1 MPHLSLRQ
9 ASQQFAVSRQTLG
22 KALENG
28 VVSGAKDDRG
38 NWQIDSAE
46 LIRVYKP
53 RPQSGRTRPPAFTTV
68 AMPKDGLGQAAETVP
83 DDSAATIAR
92 LKAELAAE
100 KELRAV
106 ERELLQRHLDDV
118 RRLLPAPDLPR
129 RRRWWPW

>member
-1 MPHLSLRQ
+1 MPQLSLRQ

-46 LIRVYKP
+46 LVRVYKP
-53 RPQSGRTRPPAFTTV
+53 RPQAGRTRPPAFTSP
-68 AMPKDGLGQAAETVP
+68 AMPKDGLDQAHDTAP

-92 LKAELAAE
+92 LTAELAAE
-100 KELRAV
+100 KELRVV
-106 ERELLQRHLDDV
+106 ERELLQRNLDDL
-118 RRLLPAPDLPR
+118 RRMLPPPDATP

>member
-28 VVSGAKDDRG
+28 VVSGAKDDNG

-53 RPQSGRTRPPAFTTV
+53 RPPQATHRPPAFTSP

-100 KELRAV
+100 KELRVV

-118 RRLLPAPDLPR
+118 RRMLPPPDAKPR
-129 RRRWWPW
+129 RSWWPW

>member
-9 ASQQFAVSRQTLG
+9 ASQRFAVSRQTLG
-22 KALENG
+22 KALDNG
-28 VVSGAKDDRG
+28 VVSGFKDDKG

-46 LIRVYKP
+46 LVRVYNP
-53 RPQSGRTRPPAFTTV
+53 RPQAGRTRPPDFTSP
-68 AMPKDGLGQAAETVP
+68 AMPKDGLGQAHDTAP
-83 DDSAATIAR
+83 DESAATIAR

-106 ERELLQRHLDDV
+106 ERELLQRHLDEV
-118 RRLLPAPDLPR
+118 RRMLPPPDAKP